1 MPTNDERREVAE
13 RVLVSSVDDFGGLYR
28 SNERVTRCRDCK
40 HYARTASEVAC
51 SLFVSIAMF
60 AAIVLLEPIV
70 EMLL

>member
-1 MPTNDERREVAE
+1 MEYVAE
-13 RVLVSSVDDFGGLYR
+13 VSSADDFGGFYR

-60 AAIVLLEPIV
+60 SAIVLLEPIV

>member
-1 MPTNDERREVAE
+1 MPTNEERIEIAARL
-13 RVLVSSVDDFGGLYR
+13 LVSSVDDFGCFYR
-28 SNERVTRCRDCK
+28 TNERVTQCLDCK

-70 EMLL
+70 EMLF